1 MNLIDKM
8 IVYLLININ
17 LNRYSKM
24 EKKITVYVVV
34 ANSVESVYPTKSQAN
49 NAVETLAKFNVESE
63 LKQEKRTV
71 TLA

>member
-1 MNLIDKM
+1 
-8 IVYLLININ
+8 
-17 LNRYSKM
+17 M

-34 ANSVESVYPTKSQAN
+34 SNSVESVYPTKSQAN
-49 NAVETLAKFNVESE
+49 NAIDTLTKFGYESE

>member
-1 MNLIDKM
+1 
-8 IVYLLININ
+8 
-17 LNRYSKM
+17 M

-34 ANSVESVYPTKSQAN
+34 SNSVESVYPTKSQAN
-49 NAVETLAKFNVESE
+49 NAVETLAKFGYESE